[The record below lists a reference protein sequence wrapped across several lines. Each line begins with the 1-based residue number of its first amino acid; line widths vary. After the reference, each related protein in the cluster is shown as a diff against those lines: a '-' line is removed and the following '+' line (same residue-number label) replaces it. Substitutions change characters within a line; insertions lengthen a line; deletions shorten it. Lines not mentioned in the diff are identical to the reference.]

1 MIELATQPAA
11 RSQSTPQQ
19 FASPA
24 LPGPG
29 RQTDWILAREIMEW
43 TPAHGLEGP
52 PHYTTNLEDAWR
64 LVERIEAL
72 ILKDPIPY
80 MDLFKLNSF
89 GEGEYVA
96 DFGRYWWSRE
106 KTPAYA
112 ICCAAREAM
121 QSIRDRN
128 TTR

>member
-1 MIELATQPAA
+1 MRALECTWSSGVGSRFLLTRRAMGPLAISILLAVA
-11 RSQSTPQQ
+11 LGL
-19 FASPA
+19 FAYTMYFRVKSMLA
-24 LPGPG
+24 LKPDGTRFSRVP
-29 RQTDWILAREIMEW
+29 
-43 TPAHGLEGP
+43 
-52 PHYTTNLEDAWR
+52 
-64 LVERIEAL
+64 ERIEAL